1 MEDYYSLVVHLD
13 LQWHKAKEY
22 KQNTRV
28 PGPSKPQTTS
38 TNPTKLGKLTDKEHT
53 YFKGKGIY
61 FWCREEGHIAQGCT
75 MFPKNSLSPLL
86 PKAPFWKIQVATQ
99 RGLLCWHLADCK
111 SQFLL

>member
-1 MEDYYSLVVHLD
+1 MMEDYYSLVVHLD

-61 FWCREEGHIAQGCT
+61 F
-75 MFPKNSLSPLL
+75 
-86 PKAPFWKIQVATQ
+86 
-99 RGLLCWHLADCK
+99 
-111 SQFLL
+111 